1 MLSEV
6 QGHGGSRPMHYEH
19 RPRLP
24 IRAYTGTEL
33 HCKTWDAEAAL
44 RMLMNCLDPMVAIS
58 PEELI
63 VYGGTGRVARHWKE
77 YGRLVKALQGLEAD
91 ETLCVQSGRP
101 VYVAK
106 TFPHSPRVI
115 IATANIVPAWATQE
129 NFDRYDLM
137 GLTMFGQMTA
147 GSWIY
152 IGTQG
157 ILQGTYNTFA
167 ALALKEYK
175 LQSLKGE
182 LVLTAGMGGM
192 SGAQPLAVTMN
203 EGVILDVEV
212 REERILKRVQQG
224 YCDRITHSLEQALSW
239 VMEAKESGN
248 PLSVGLVGN
257 AAEIHPKLLRRGI
270 IPDIVTD
277 QTPAHDIYSYVPIG
291 KVSDMDRLRETDKE
305 EYKRRAY
312 EAIAAH
318 MESIL
323 GFQQRGSICFDYGN
337 NLRGQAELAGV
348 KVRTTD
354 GKFKY
359 PGFIPAYI
367 RPLFCEGKGP
377 FRWAALSG
385 EPSDIAR
392 LDKAVLESF
401 PEDAFLN
408 RWITLASQK
417 VAHEGLPARICWL
430 GYGDRA
436 KFGMVVNELVRRN
449 VLKAP
454 IVIGRDHLDCGSVAS
469 PYRETEAMKDGSDA
483 IADWPL
489 LNFALNTACGASWV
503 SFHHGGG
510 VGIGN
515 SLHAGMVI
523 VADGTKERAERLER
537 VLTVDP
543 GIGIARHADAGYEE
557 AVETAKKKGVKLPE

>member
-1 MLSEV
+1 MSIKNN
-6 QGHGGSRPMHYEH
+6 RPMYYEE
-19 RPRLP
+19 RPPFP
-24 IRAYTGTEL
+24 IRAYTGTGF

-44 RMLMNCLDPMVAIS
+44 RMLMNCLDPAVATC

-63 VYGGTGRVARHWKE
+63 AYGGSGRAARNWRE
-77 YGRLVKALQGLEAD
+77 YNRLVRILQGLEKD

-101 VYVAK
+101 VYIAK

-115 IATANIVPAWATQE
+115 IATANLVPAWATQE
-129 NFDRYDLM
+129 NFDRYDAM

-152 IGTQG
+152 IGSQG

-167 ALALKEYK
+167 ALAHKEYN
-175 LQSLKGE
+175 LNSLKGKF
-182 LVLTAGMGGM
+182 VLTAGMGGM

-212 REERILKRVQQG
+212 REERILKRVRQG
-224 YCDRITHSLEQALSW
+224 YCDRIAHSLDEALKW
-239 VMEAKESGN
+239 VMDAKERSE

-257 AAEIHPKLLRRGI
+257 AAEVHPELVRRKI
-270 IPDIVTD
+270 IPDIITD

-291 KVSDMDRLRETDKE
+291 KVSDMDSLRETNRE
-305 EYKRRAY
+305 EYKKRVY
-312 EAIAAH
+312 EAIALH
-318 MESIL
+318 MEAVL
-323 GFQQRGSICFDYGN
+323 EFQRRGSICFDYGN

-348 KVRTTD
+348 KVRAPD
-354 GKFKY
+354 GNFKY
-359 PGFIPAYI
+359 PGFVPAYI
-367 RPLFCEGKGP
+367 RPLFCQGKGP

-385 EPSDIAR
+385 DPGDIDR
-392 LDKAVLESF
+392 LDKAILETF
-401 PEDAFLN
+401 PEDRSLS
-408 RWITLASQK
+408 RWITLAGQK
-417 VAHEGLPARICWL
+417 VSHEGLPARICWL

-436 KFGMVVNELVRRN
+436 TFGKVINELVGKGEI
-449 VLKAP
+449 KAP
-454 IVIGRDHLDCGSVAS
+454 VVIGRDHLDCGSVAS
-469 PYRETEAMKDGSDA
+469 PYRETEGMRDGSDA

-523 VADGTKERAERLER
+523 VADGTRERAERLER

-543 GIGIARHADAGYEE
+543 GIGIARHVDAGYEE
-557 AVETAKKKGVKLPE
+557 AMETAKKKGVKLPE